1 MIRINLLAPERKA
14 SKKKST
20 SAPSAPGALQAYLI
34 FGFFVV
40 GAVVLCGLGW
50 LWKTQTLNDLTKKIT
65 AAEAKKKS
73 LEAIEKQVQEFKA
86 KKAELENKKAVLEKL
101 KADQRAPVH
110 LLDEISKGLPDF
122 VWLTSLTENAGSLTL
137 NGQAVSYS
145 AVGDFMLALQ
155 RSGYFPAMELV
166 SSKEGEGGVTFVLS
180 GRFKT
185 PEVAA
190 KEKELAAKEQELNAA
205 KSRPDPKARATRK

>member
-1 MIRINLLAPERKA
+1 MIRINLLAPERKS
-14 SKKKST
+14 SKKKAAST
-20 SAPSAPGALQAYLI
+20 PSAPGAFQAYLI
-34 FGFFVV
+34 FGLFLV
-40 GAVVLCGLGW
+40 GAGALCGLGW
-50 LWKTQTLNDLTKKIT
+50 WWKTMVLNDLAQKTT

-110 LLDEISKGLPDF
+110 MLDEISKALPDF
-122 VWLTSLTENAGSLTL
+122 VWLTKLTESGGAITL
-137 NGQAVSYS
+137 NGQAVSLS
-145 AVGDFMLALQ
+145 AVADFMTALQ

-166 SSKEGEGGVTFVLS
+166 SSQESKEGGVTFGLT
-180 GRFKT
+180 GRFRT

-190 KEKELAAKEQELNAA
+190 KEKELAEKTPVPE
-205 KSRPDPKARATRK
+205 KRPASKRRK